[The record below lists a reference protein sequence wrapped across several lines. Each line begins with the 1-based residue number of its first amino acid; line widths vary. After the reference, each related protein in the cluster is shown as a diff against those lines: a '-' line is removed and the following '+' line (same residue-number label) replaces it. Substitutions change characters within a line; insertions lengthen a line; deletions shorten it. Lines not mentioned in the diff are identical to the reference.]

1 MPTSLRRAAI
11 VGVGQTD
18 FGALYA
24 NKDATRNAHGLATA
38 ALRAALDDAQMDKSH
53 LDGLITSWV
62 DYGRMATVLGIR
74 NPRVVH
80 DLQGAGRMS
89 GMAVREAVTMVEAGV
104 ADTIALVYGN
114 NGRSVKMKYGGA
126 AANPIMAY
134 DTMYGQT
141 SAGAE
146 LAMMY
151 RRYQHEF
158 NIPDGALAPIA
169 INNRRNAA
177 RNPVAVMR
185 SEITERDYLD
195 SRFIAEPLRLLD
207 YCIINDGG
215 VALIITTLDRARDLP
230 KRPVTVAAS
239 ASRGDLWG
247 FYASPDFFYDAC
259 QHVAQE
265 VYGASGLGPADIDC
279 VQIYDNFTPTVL
291 FSLEGFGFAKQGD
304 GHEWIKNGRIATEG
318 ERPINTAG
326 GHTGES
332 YMQGWAHH
340 VEAVRQIRGES
351 GERQVTGCNVAQ
363 YICASPIVSSHI
375 LTGE

>member
-1 MPTSLRRAAI
+1 MPASLRRAAI

-18 FGALYA
+18 FGALHA

-38 ALRAALDDAQMDKSH
+38 ALRAALDDAGMDKSQ

-158 NIPDGALAPIA
+158 SIPDGALAPIA
-169 INNRRNAA
+169 VNNRRNAA
-177 RNPVAVMR
+177 HNPVAVMR
-185 SEITERDYLD
+185 SEITAQDYLD

-265 VYGASGLGPADIDC
+265 VYGNSGLGPEDMDC
-279 VQIYDNFTPTVL
+279 LQIYDNFTPTVL
-291 FSLEGFGFAKQGD
+291 FSLEGFGFAKRGE
-304 GHEWIKNGRIATEG
+304 GHEWIKNGRIAIDG

-351 GERQVTGCNVAQ
+351 GDRQVTGCNVAQ

>member
-1 MPTSLRRAAI
+1 VPAPQRRAAI

-24 NKDATRNAHGLATA
+24 NKDATRNAHGLAIQ
-38 ALRAALDDAQMDKSH
+38 ALRAALDDAGLDKGE
-53 LDGLITSWV
+53 LDSLITSWV

-74 NPRVVH
+74 NPRIIH

-89 GMAVREAVTMVEAGV
+89 GMAVREAVTLVEAGI

-158 NIPDGALAPIA
+158 QIPDGALAPIA
-169 INNRRNAA
+169 VNNRRNAA
-177 RNPVAVMR
+177 RNSVAVMR
-185 SEITERDYLD
+185 SEITEQQYLE

-215 VALIITTLDRARDLP
+215 VALIITTLDRARDLR

-239 ASRGDLWG
+239 ATRGDLWN

-259 QHVAQE
+259 HEVAHE
-265 VYGASGLGPADIDC
+265 VYGASGLGPEDMDC
-279 VQIYDNFTPTVL
+279 VQIYDNFTATVL
-291 FSLEGFGFAKQGD
+291 FSLEGFGFAKQGEA
-304 GHEWIKNGRIATEG
+304 HQWIRGGRIAIDG

-340 VEAVRQIRGES
+340 VEAVRQIRGEG
-351 GERQVTGCNVAQ
+351 GERQVANCNVAQ
-363 YICASPIVSSHI
+363 YICASPIVSSHV